1 MKEEHVQQIA
11 SAVEAV
17 KAKLANGGIHH
28 IYFVACGG
36 SQASMMPIQ
45 YMFDREINIPS
56 HIYTSNEFNY
66 GTPKDF
72 DGNTLVITV
81 SHSGTTPETVA
92 AAQKATDAGAVSI
105 CLSNVEGSPLWNA
118 GTNPVHYDHGQDV
131 PCEEKN
137 NAILYT
143 LAFELLKVLDPE
155 HADRWQKGVEGI
167 THLTECREDAFAT
180 YLERAKAWGSDN
192 KREKIIYTMG
202 SGANYGEMYST
213 ASCWFMEMQWI
224 NSNAIHSGEYFHG
237 PFEITDYDVPFIM
250 IVSNGATRFL
260 DERARNFATKFSK
273 NVFVID
279 EQDFKLPGVDPSVA
293 EYVSPIVAGYVV
305 RAMVESIAHHR
316 GHSLDVRRYM
326 WQMEY

>member
-1 MKEEHVQQIA
+1 MKEEHKQQIA
-11 SAVEAV
+11 AAVEAV
-17 KAKLANGGIHH
+17 KAKLATDGIHH

-36 SQASMMPIQ
+36 SQASLMPVQ
-45 YMFDREINIPS
+45 YMFNRELRTPS
-56 HIYTSNEFNY
+56 HVYTSNEFNY
-66 GTPKDF
+66 ATPKDF
-72 DGNTLVITV
+72 DGNTLVITL

-105 CLSNVEGSPLWNA
+105 CLSNVEDSPLWKA
-118 GTNPVHYDHGQDV
+118 GTNPVHYDHGPEV
-131 PCEEKN
+131 APEEKN
-137 NAILYT
+137 QGILFS

-155 HADRWQKGVEGI
+155 QEARWQKGVEAVS
-167 THLTECREDAFAT
+167 HLSECREDALAT
-180 YLERAKAWGSDN
+180 YGERAKQWGSDN
-192 KREKIIYTMG
+192 KREQIIYTMG

-237 PFEITDYDVPFIM
+237 PFEITDFDVPFVM
-250 IVSNGATRFL
+250 IVSNGATRHL
-260 DERARNFATKFSK
+260 DERARNFVTKFSQ

-279 EQDFKLPGVDPSVA
+279 EQDFKFPGVDASVA
-293 EYVSPIVAGYVV
+293 EYVAPIVAGYVV

-316 GHSLDVRRYM
+316 GHDLGVRRYM

>member
-1 MKEEHVQQIA
+1 MKNEHVQQIA
-11 SAVEAV
+11 RAVEAV
-17 KAKLANGGIHH
+17 KAKLATDGIHH
-28 IYFVACGG
+28 VYFVACGG
-36 SQASMMPIQ
+36 SQASLMPIQ
-45 YMFDREINIPS
+45 YLFNRELALPS
-56 HIYTSNEFNY
+56 HVYTSNEFNY
-66 GTPKDF
+66 ATPKDF
-72 DGNTLVITV
+72 DGNTLVITL

-105 CLSNVEGSPLWNA
+105 CVSNVEGSPLWLA
-118 GTNPVHYDHGQDV
+118 GTDQVHYDHGPEAAYD
-131 PCEEKN
+131 EKN
-137 NAILYT
+137 NAILLT
-143 LAFELLKVLDPE
+143 LAFELLKVFAPE
-155 HADRWQKGVEGI
+155 QADRWEKGVQAVS
-167 THLTECREDAFAT
+167 HLAECREDALAT
-180 YLERAKAWGSDN
+180 YGERAAQWGSDN
-192 KREKIIYTMG
+192 KREPIIYTMG

-224 NSNAIHSGEYFHG
+224 NSNCIHSGEYFHG
-237 PFEITDYDVPFIM
+237 PFEITDYDVPFLM

-293 EYVSPIVAGYVV
+293 EYIAPAVAGYVV

-316 GHSLDVRRYM
+316 GHSLSVRRYM